1 MDTWISKLLAM
12 IILGLSVFLVGIS
25 TIKLR
30 KVLGLNAT
38 EVKRGQV
45 MITSVLLC
53 FGAGVLMA
61 TCLLHILPEAREGM
75 LEHQEQLG
83 VEYLAE
89 LVICVG
95 FFMVYMVEELVHL
108 GLHYTRHREQFHKAL
123 PLRKAKD
130 QSGSTCN
137 ETVTQ
142 AEDCCE
148 KSVDCHNDMEV
159 GFSSCH
165 NDIEEEGEVGYGT
178 MKQTKKNPKAN
189 KTNTKSELS
198 SLRDFLTVFAL
209 CFHCTFEGL
218 AVGLEKEST
227 DVWAMFTAIASHKLV
242 ITFCLSLEMLN
253 TVPSMWAFFSYLLS
267 FSLVSPFGIGV
278 GWIISQSGTVSGFT
292 ISAMQAIAGGTLL
305 YVVMFEVL
313 QREKEKNVSGALQL
327 IGILLGF
334 AFMTLLIT
342 FVEEPEEDE
351 GEGGEEDPGAKATML
366 VNFLKFSIQKKIPG
380 SAIY

>member
-1 MDTWISKLLAM
+1 
-12 IILGLSVFLVGIS
+12 
-25 TIKLR
+25 
-30 KVLGLNAT
+30 
-38 EVKRGQV
+38 

-75 LEHQEQLG
+75 LEQQEQLG

-89 LVICVG
+89 LVTCVG

-137 ETVTQ
+137 ETVVTQ

-165 NDIEEEGEVGYGT
+165 NDMEEEGEVGYGT
-178 MKQTKKNPKAN
+178 MKQTKKNPQAN

-198 SLRDFLTVFAL
+198 SLRDFLTGLYLCEIISFELLFSVFAL

-227 DVWAMFTAIASHKLV
+227 DVWAMFTAITSHKLV

-278 GWIISQSGTVSGFT
+278 GWIISQSGTVSDFT
-292 ISAMQAIAGGTLL
+292 ISAMQGKG
-305 YVVMFEVL
+305 
-313 QREKEKNVSGALQL
+313 K
-327 IGILLGF
+327 
-334 AFMTLLIT
+334 T
-342 FVEEPEEDE
+342 F
-351 GEGGEEDPGAKATML
+351 
-366 VNFLKFSIQKKIPG
+366 
-380 SAIY
+380 

>member
-1 MDTWISKLLAM
+1 MDTWVSKLLAM
-12 IILGLSVFLVGIS
+12 IILGLSVFLVGVS

-30 KVLGLNAT
+30 RVLGLHAA
-38 EVKRGQV
+38 EVRRSQV
-45 MITSVLLC
+45 IITSVLLC

-75 LEHQEQLG
+75 LEHQEKLG

-89 LVICVG
+89 LVTCGG
-95 FFMVYMVEELVHL
+95 FFMVYLVEELVHL
-108 GLHYTRHREQFHKAL
+108 GLHYTRHREEFHKAL

-137 ETVTQ
+137 EPAVQ
-142 AEDCCE
+142 DCCE

-165 NDIEEEGEVGYGT
+165 NDMEGEVGYGT
-178 MKQTKKNPKAN
+178 MKEVKKNPCAN
-189 KTNTKSELS
+189 PVSAKSELS

-218 AVGLEKEST
+218 AVGLEKESA
-227 DVWAMFTAIASHKLV
+227 DVWAMFTAITSHKLV
-242 ITFCLSLEMLN
+242 ISFCLSLEMLN
-253 TVPSMWAFFSYLLS
+253 TVPSMWVFFSYLLS
-267 FSLVSPFGIGV
+267 FSLVSPFGIGL
-278 GWIISQSGTVSGFT
+278 GWIISQSGTVSDFT

-305 YVVMFEVL
+305 YVVMFEIL
-313 QREKEKNVSGALQL
+313 QREKEKDVSGTLQL

-334 AFMTLLIT
+334 ALMTLLIT
-342 FVEEPEEDE
+342 FVEEPEGDE

-366 VNFLKFSIQKKIPG
+366 FNILRLNIQKN
-380 SAIY
+380 